1 MRHAM
6 SLNQGAHVVRL
17 GARTEHHPAAL
28 KHETLDA
35 GTRQRQIVRDR
46 QNDQKD
52 RVGVDAANARGSFG
66 IVSVVVVRAWNE
78 LRDAC
83 GSAGQLKNRGI
94 RRVNLNRGEGR
105 RRQSGRSGNHVRKR

>member
-17 GARTEHHPAAL
+17 SARTEHYPAAL

-66 IVSVVVVRAWNE
+66 IVSVVVVRARNQ
-78 LRDAC
+78 LGDAR
-83 GSAGQLKNRGI
+83 GPAGQLKNRGI
-94 RRVNLNRGEGR
+94 GWVSPYRGER
-105 RRQSGRSGNHVRKR
+105 